1 MFNFNNREL
10 LDYKGQIL
18 TGIFLLFLAASGNFI
33 GETFTCKFRE
43 LLSTNMVAKHILIII
58 ILYFSINFS
67 NKEDAEHPIKNLYT
81 TLKIYLLFILFSK
94 MNIYFTI
101 FTLLLL
107 AIVYALDKYI
117 TYIRYNKK
125 NNNKDEK
132 NEKLIENLILLSDS
146 LIIFIILCIL
156 LGFTLYL
163 YQQYSDHKKN
173 WSICKFI
180 FGSIK
185 CDH

>member
-1 MFNFNNREL
+1 MFNFNKREL
-10 LDYKGQIL
+10 LDYKGKIL

-33 GETFTCKFRE
+33 GETFTCKLRE

-67 NKEDAEHPIKNLYT
+67 NKEDTEHPIENLYT

-101 FTLLLL
+101 FILLLL
-107 AIVYALDKYI
+107 AIVYALEKYV

-125 NNNKDEK
+125 DNKDKGE
-132 NEKLIENLILLSDS
+132 EKLIENLILLSDS

-163 YQQYSDHKKN
+163 HQQYSDHKKN
-173 WSICKFI
+173 WSIFKFI